1 MTRGILAAIG
11 VALLAACGGAG
22 TPAAA
27 AASDPYCTGGYGA
40 GQAARPGPPVR
51 FGIDPEAA
59 GSTGSVQTSVKPEDP
74 AKAFAAL
81 AALRPP
87 GKELVLRV
95 NRLFWSDGEA
105 GIDRFRQIVAAD
117 DAAGYDVELQVRYH
131 PTSAQEGDIAAW
143 SQYVRHV
150 VDVFGPDPHVVAMT
164 ITNEDN
170 INVSSNTSDGGYKDA
185 TGALIAGVEAARAE
199 ADAHGWGRL
208 SFGFTYAWRFS
219 PSGDAAFWNALA
231 AGGPAFQAA
240 LGFVGVDAYPG
251 SFYPPALPPGDTPG
265 QEMVKALATVRDCW
279 MPMAHLGAAVPIW
292 ITENGYPTTPGTH
305 TEAEQA
311 QALNDMVTSV
321 LANAGTYG
329 VTDYRWFNLR
339 DNDSSGTGMFDTDGV
354 LRDDY
359 SPKPSFALL
368 RALIARYGAAAPTA
382 ATTGQTAAPPATP
395 GCAAAARPRSRI
407 TRARYDARRRMLG
420 LSGTAAVP
428 PCARADTRARVYV
441 SVALAAARRC
451 RFLSAGGGLGPPVD
465 CRRTRYISAAGSLSH
480 WRLRARVEL
489 PAGAYK
495 IWSRAVA
502 GGRVERKR
510 RSGNFRRLRI
520 T

>member
-1 MTRGILAAIG
+1 VRRAVLFAIASA
-11 VALLAACGGAG
+11 VALVSPAPAPAPA
-22 TPAAA
+22 PAAA
-27 AASDPYCTGGYGA
+27 SSDPYCTASYGA
-40 GQAARPGPPVR
+40 GDPARAAAALR

-59 GSTGSVQTSVKPEDP
+59 GSVGSTQGSVKPEDP

-105 GIDRFRQIVAAD
+105 GIQRFRQIVAAD

-143 SQYVRHV
+143 TQYVRHV

-170 INVSSNTSDGGYKDA
+170 INVSPNTSDGSYRNA
-185 TGALIAGVEAARAE
+185 TGALTAGIVAARAE
-199 ADAHGWGRL
+199 ADAHGWRRL

-231 AGGPAFQAA
+231 QGGPAFTAA

-251 SFYPPALPPGDTPG
+251 SFYPPAIAPGDSPG
-265 QEMVKALATVRDCW
+265 QELVKALATVRECW
-279 MPMAHLGAAVPIW
+279 MPIANLGAGVPIW
-292 ITENGYPTTPGTH
+292 VTENGYPTTPGSH

-311 QALNDMVTSV
+311 QALDDMVTAVRDHS
-321 LANAGTYG
+321 ATYN

-339 DNDSSGTGMFDTDGV
+339 DNNSTGTGTFDTDGL

-359 SPKPSFALL
+359 TPKPSFARLQ
-368 RALIARYGAAAPTA
+368 ALIAAFGAAT
-382 ATTGQTAAPPATP
+382 PATP
-395 GCAAAARPRSRI
+395 ATATPPAAACVSSGSPRSRI
-407 TRARYDARRRMLG
+407 ARVRYDRRRAL
-420 LSGTAAVP
+420 LNLAGTATSRGCSGAV
-428 PCARADTRARVYV
+428 RVYV
-441 SVALAAARRC
+441 SVALAVGRRC
-451 RFLSAGGGLGPPVD
+451 RFLVAAGRFGPPTSCRSARYLPAGGGV
-465 CRRTRYISAAGSLSH
+465 R
-480 WRLRARVEL
+480 WRLRLRGRL
-489 PAGAYK
+489 RAGAYK
-495 IWSRAVA
+495 VWSRAVDPFA
-502 GGRVERKR
+502 VERKR
-510 RSGNFRRLRI
+510 RSGNFRRLRVR
-520 T
+520 